1 MHKHKYVPQWHIRT
15 LFISL
20 LFLFSTLSAQE
31 DYSFR
36 IAYGKATTTDLG
48 EVLGGYIKDYDIDYN
63 VLAFDGGYLVG
74 KEIYDLPIDIYVK
87 AGLAYFAQ
95 TGLQDDILE
104 TTLYI
109 KAYWNIDFLDNRVR
123 VGFAEGLSYTSSIL
137 MPEYLDAVLKN
148 DNNSHLLNYLD
159 ISVDVDFGRLIAYK
173 PLYSTAIGVAIKHRS
188 GVFSLFNNV
197 SHGGSNYNTFYIEKN
212 F

>member
-1 MHKHKYVPQWHIRT
+1 MHKHKYMPLWHIRA
-15 LFISL
+15 LFLSL
-20 LFLFSTLSAQE
+20 LFITSTLSAQE

-36 IAYGKATTTDLG
+36 VAYGKATTTDLG
-48 EVLGGYIKDYDIDYN
+48 EDLGWYVENYADDYN

-74 KEIYDLPIDIYVK
+74 KEVFDLPIDIYVK
-87 AGLAYFAQ
+87 AGLAHFAEAGFQ
-95 TGLQDDILE
+95 NDILE
-104 TTLYI
+104 TTVYI
-109 KAYWNIDFLDNRVR
+109 KAYWNIDFWDNRVR
-123 VGFAEGLSYTSSIL
+123 VGFGEGLSYTSNIL
-137 MPEYLDAVLKN
+137 APEFLDATLKA

-159 ISVDVDFGRLIAYK
+159 ISVDFDFGRLIGYK

>member
-1 MHKHKYVPQWHIRT
+1 MSLWHIRA
-15 LFISL
+15 LFLSL
-20 LFLFSTLSAQE
+20 LFITSTLSAQE

-36 IAYGKATTTDLG
+36 VAYGKATTTDLG
-48 EVLGGYIKDYDIDYN
+48 EVLGGYLEDYPVDYN

-74 KEIYDLPIDIYVK
+74 KEVFDLPIDIYVK
-87 AGLAYFAQ
+87 AGLAHFAEAKFQ
-95 TGLQDDILE
+95 NDILE
-104 TTLYI
+104 TTVYI
-109 KAYWNIDFLDNRVR
+109 KAYWNIDFWDNRIR
-123 VGFAEGLSYTSSIL
+123 VGFGEGLSYTSNIL
-137 MPEYLDAVLKN
+137 APELIDATLKA

-159 ISVDVDFGRLIAYK
+159 ISVDFDFGRLIGYK

>member
-1 MHKHKYVPQWHIRT
+1 MRKLERSPLWRAPI
-15 LFISL
+15 LFIL
-20 LFLFSTLSAQE
+20 LFSSLNLTAQE

-36 IAYGKATTTDLG
+36 VAYGKATTTDLG
-48 EVLGGYIKDYDIDYN
+48 EVLGGYVEDYAVDYN

-74 KEIYDLPIDIYVK
+74 KDVLDLPIDIYLK
-87 AGLAYFAQ
+87 AGLARFAEA
-95 TGLQDDILE
+95 GLQNDILE
-104 TTLYI
+104 TTFYI
-109 KAYWNIDFLDNRVR
+109 KAYWNIDFWDNRVR
-123 VGFAEGLSYTSSIL
+123 VGFGEGLSYTSNIL
-137 MPEYLDAVLKN
+137 MPEYIDATLKN

-159 ISVDVDFGRLIAYK
+159 ISADFDFGRLIGYK

-188 GVFSLFNNV
+188 GVFSVFNNV